1 MRSVHIRKFSVSYF
15 PVVGLNTLQSE
26 YGKIWTRKYPNT
38 DTFYAVLHLSRR
50 NIYSL
55 LKRKR
60 KWRLINQNVKKSHQ
74 KISKK
79 SKNDSTPQRIVK
91 RMGIFLVKVWDRYIF
106 ASLLFC
112 MHKREDFRNKDNMF
126 FISLGKLFSFLD
138 NQILT
143 FQILKC
149 HDVIKCL
156 SMKHETHCTE

>member
-1 MRSVHIRKFSVSYF
+1 M
-15 PVVGLNTLQSE
+15 
-26 YGKIWTRKYPNT
+26 
-38 DTFYAVLHLSRR
+38 
-50 NIYSL
+50 
-55 LKRKR
+55 
-60 KWRLINQNVKKSHQ
+60 INQNVKKSHQ

-91 RMGIFLVKVWDRYIF
+91 RMGIFLLKAWDRYIF

-149 HDVIKCL
+149 HDIIKCL